1 MADKLSLTPQ
11 ILLHIA
17 QQLTV
22 PLHGVVSVIDLL
34 DEGGTVPFIA
44 RYRKEATGNLD
55 EVQIRAIAEQLAYL
69 RDLLARKAT
78 VLASI
83 AEQGK
88 LTDELKA
95 RIEATLDRAQLE
107 DLYLPYKPKR
117 RTKATIAREL
127 GLEPLADYLWAQEPA
142 AQPLLQLAATFVD
155 AEKGVASIEAALE
168 GARHIVAER
177 ISEDADLRKML
188 REWVFAEGVVV
199 SRKATD
205 APAEHLERETFRMY
219 YDYREPVKTIPSHR
233 MLAIRRGES
242 ENVLYFLIETDP
254 ERAVA
259 LLRARVLRAPG
270 DWTAQLELA
279 IEDSW
284 SRLLNSSIQA
294 EIRLELKKR
303 SDLEAIQV
311 FKENLHNLLLAPP
324 AGPISV
330 LGIDP
335 GLRTGCKIAVVDE
348 TGKFLAHDVI
358 YPHTGKG
365 NTDSAKATL
374 FRFLA
379 QHNCR
384 AIAIGNGTASRETD
398 ALVREFLREKDLK
411 DVFTVT
417 VSESGASVYS
427 ASDLARQEFPDLD
440 LTVRGAISIA
450 RRLQDPLAEL
460 VKVDPKAIGVGQYQ
474 HDVDQR
480 QLMSSLEQVIES
492 CVNRVGVDLN
502 TASWALLRYVAGIT
516 ERTALNIVAWRDE
529 HGRFLSRDQL
539 RQVTG
544 VGPKTFEQAAGFL
557 RIRDGLNPLDST
569 AVHPES
575 YKVVEEIA
583 RQASSPIDEIIRN
596 PALLDKVNKTQ
607 LGAGAYTLADIL
619 EELKKPGRDPR
630 DKFVAPSFLESVH
643 GIEDLEIG
651 MVLEGVVTNV
661 TRFGCFV
668 DVGVHQDGLV
678 HISELSHKFLKDPS
692 EAVKAGQIVKV
703 KVLAVEAK
711 ARRIAL
717 SIKALTEGPARP
729 GNARPANPRPANAG
743 QGSAGQGNVRP
754 GNAPEGNRQA
764 SGQPRPGQNS
774 AQPRASQP
782 KPAPPRSMED
792 KLAALSAKFGRH

>member
-1 MADKLSLTPQ
+1 MAEQQSLSPE
-11 ILLHIA
+11 ILLHVS
-17 QQLTV
+17 QQLNL
-22 PLHGVVSVIDLL
+22 PMRGLVSVIELL
-34 DEGGTVPFIA
+34 DDGGTVPFIA

-55 EVQIRAIAEQLAYL
+55 EVQIRAIEEQLAYFREL
-69 RDLLARKAT
+69 MSRKQT
-78 VLASI
+78 VLETI
-83 AEQGK
+83 AAQGK

-95 RIEATLDRAQLE
+95 GIEVTLDRSVLE

-117 RTKATIAREL
+117 RTKATIAREQ
-127 GLEPLADYLWAQEPA
+127 GLEPLADYLWEQ
-142 AQPLLQLAATFVD
+142 QPRDTSLAVFAATFVSE
-155 AEKGVASIEAALE
+155 EKGVASIDAALE
-168 GARHIVAER
+168 GARNIVAER
-177 ISEDADLRKML
+177 ISEDADLRKLL
-188 REWVFAEGVVV
+188 RQWVFDEGVVT

-205 APAEHLERETFRMY
+205 AVDEQEKFKMY

-233 MLAIRRGES
+233 MLAIRRGET
-242 ENVLYFLIETDP
+242 ENVLYFLIETDA
-254 ERAVA
+254 ERATSM
-259 LLRARVLRAPG
+259 LRSRVLRAKG
-270 DWTAQLELA
+270 DWTPQIELA
-279 IEDSW
+279 INDSW
-284 SRLLNSSIQA
+284 TRLLNSSIQA

-303 SDLEAIQV
+303 SDAEAINV
-311 FKENLHNLLLAPP
+311 FRENLHNLLLAPP
-324 AGPISV
+324 AGPIAV

-365 NTDSAKATL
+365 NTDAAKATL
-374 FRFLA
+374 YRFLS

-398 ALVREFLREKDLK
+398 ALVREFLREKELK

-480 QLMSSLEQVIES
+480 QLQESLGQVIES

-502 TASWALLRYVAGIT
+502 TASWALLRYVAGIS
-516 ERTALNIVAWRDE
+516 ERTALNIIAHRDQN
-529 HGRFLSRDQL
+529 GRFVSREQL
-539 RQVTG
+539 KKVTG

-557 RIRDGLNPLDST
+557 RIRGGVNPLDST

-575 YKVVEEIA
+575 YALVEEIA
-583 RQASSPIDEIIRN
+583 KLAASPISTIIQQ
-596 PALLDKVNKTQ
+596 PELLEKVDKTQ
-607 LGAGAYTLADIL
+607 LKAGTFTLQDIL
-619 EELKKPGRDPR
+619 EELRKPGRDPR
-630 DKFVAPSFLESVH
+630 DKFIAPSFSESVH
-643 GIEDLEIG
+643 EISDLEPG

-661 TRFGCFV
+661 TRFGAFV

-678 HISELSHKFLKDPS
+678 HISELSNKFIKDPS

-703 KVLAVEAK
+703 KVLSAD
-711 ARRIAL
+711 ARTKRVSL
-717 SIKALTEGPARP
+717 SIKALFD
-729 GNARPANPRPANAG
+729 
-743 QGSAGQGNVRP
+743 
-754 GNAPEGNRQA
+754 
-764 SGQPRPGQNS
+764 NS
-774 AQPRASQP
+774 AQRGPAQKPNAARQNDSRQSRPSTPP
-782 KPAPPRSMED
+782 KPPPAPTMDE
-792 KLAALSAKFGRH
+792 KIAALAARWQKR

>member
-1 MADKLSLTPQ
+1 MHIMATPQ
-11 ILLHIA
+11 ALSPEILLHIS
-17 QQLTV
+17 QQLTL
-22 PLHGVVSVIDLL
+22 PLRGLVAVIELL

-55 EVQIRAIAEQLAYL
+55 EVQIRAIEEQLAYFREL
-69 RDLLARKAT
+69 VSRKQT
-78 VLASI
+78 VLETI
-83 AEQGK
+83 AGQGK

-95 RIEATLDRAQLE
+95 RIEATLDRNVLE

-117 RTKATIAREL
+117 RTKATIAREQ
-127 GLEPLADYLWAQEPA
+127 GLEPLADYLWAQ
-142 AQPLLQLAATFVD
+142 QPGETSLADLAPTFVSE
-155 AEKGVASIEAALE
+155 EKGVATPEAALE

-188 REWVFAEGVVV
+188 RQWVFDEGVVT
-199 SRKATD
+199 SKKAAD
-205 APAEHLERETFRMY
+205 AVDEQEKFKMY
-219 YDYREPVKTIPSHR
+219 YEYREPVKTIPSHR
-233 MLAIRRGES
+233 MLAIRRGET
-242 ENVLYFLIETDP
+242 ENVLFFLIETDAD
-254 ERAVA
+254 RAGSM
-259 LLRARVLRAPG
+259 LRSRVLKAEG
-270 DWTAQLELA
+270 DWTPQLELA
-279 IEDSW
+279 IDDSW

-294 EIRLELKKR
+294 EIRLELKRR
-303 SDLEAIQV
+303 SDAEAIQV
-311 FKENLHNLLLAPP
+311 FRENLHNLLLAPP
-324 AGPISV
+324 AGPIAV

-335 GLRTGCKIAVVDE
+335 GLRTGCKVAVVDE

-365 NTDSAKATL
+365 NTEAAKATL
-374 FRFLA
+374 YRFLS

-398 ALVREFLREKDLK
+398 ALVREFLREKELK
-411 DVFTVT
+411 DIFTVT

-480 QLMSSLEQVIES
+480 QLQESLGQVIES

-516 ERTALNIVAWRDE
+516 ERTALNIIAHRDQ
-529 HGRFLSRDQL
+529 HGRFVSREQL
-539 RQVTG
+539 KKVTG

-557 RIRDGLNPLDST
+557 RIRDGENPLDST

-575 YKVVEEIA
+575 YALVEEIA
-583 RQASSPIDEIIRN
+583 RLAASPIDSIIRQ
-596 PALLDKVNKTQ
+596 PELLEKVDRSQ
-607 LGAGAYTLADIL
+607 LKAGTFTLQDIL
-619 EELKKPGRDPR
+619 DELRKPGRDPR

-643 GIEDLEIG
+643 EISDLEPG

-661 TRFGCFV
+661 TRFGAFV

-678 HISELSHKFLKDPS
+678 HISELSNKFIKDPS

-703 KVLAVEAK
+703 KVLSAD
-711 ARRIAL
+711 ARTKRVSL
-717 SIKALTEGPARP
+717 SIKALLDNSAG
-729 GNARPANPRPANAG
+729 PRPAG
-743 QGSAGQGNVRP
+743 KRP
-754 GNAPEGNRQA
+754 NTP
-764 SGQPRPGQNS
+764 SKP
-774 AQPRASQP
+774 
-782 KPAPPRSMED
+782 PAPPAPPATMED
-792 KLAALSAKFGRH
+792 KIAALAARWQKR